1 MDVSC
6 RLWASLHGDLASLFS
21 WEISSV
27 DVSRVFSLF
36 HIMFL
41 REDSSSCLPRGYKPG
56 CWCPE
61 SRVVGDDW
69 GLDISLLILP
79 ESPHHP

>member
-6 RLWASLHGDLASLFS
+6 RLWASLHGDLARLFS
-21 WEISSV
+21 WKISSV

-41 REDSSSCLPRGYKPG
+41 RESSSS
-56 CWCPE
+56 W
-61 SRVVGDDW
+61 SAQRV
-69 GLDISLLILP
+69 
-79 ESPHHP
+79 